1 MHNIAK
7 LYTIDIFVTKK
18 TRKVLLVT
26 LSTIVYSALLVFA
39 SFVVGVVFIS
49 YVAYKSKSEE

>member
-1 MHNIAK
+1 MYLIVQRKLIA
-7 LYTIDIFVTKK
+7 IFVIKK
-18 TRKVLLVT
+18 YKRSFTVT

-49 YVAYKSKSEE
+49 YVAYKSKNPD